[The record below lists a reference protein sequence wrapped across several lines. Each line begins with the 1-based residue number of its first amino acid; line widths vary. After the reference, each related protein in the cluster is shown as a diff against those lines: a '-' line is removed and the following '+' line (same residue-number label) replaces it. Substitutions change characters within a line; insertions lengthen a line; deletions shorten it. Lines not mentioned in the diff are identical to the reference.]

1 MANAQAVGERRRDG
15 AGRYV
20 EWGQDDRAS
29 LYENG
34 IHSVRGPDR
43 ESPDYGVTLY
53 EMLGRMPFLDRLEL
67 AHLYG
72 ISPTTC
78 YRYLD
83 LMERSG
89 FVGWVNHAARYLRS
103 SRRYYLTRQGLRVLR
118 GIAGDGL
125 ADRYPLSRA
134 WRRMYAQRMDSMV
147 SIYRFASSLAVETGI
162 APVFV
167 NPCARGPWDAMIEMP
182 NGLIVGAL
190 RQGIAMS
197 RYAIKDRFWRM
208 SSREGGPPALTLVL
222 ACDETERAEVS
233 KRLAEFP
240 ELPALVTSEYDALD
254 AERADSR
261 WSMPGARNEGV
272 GIREI
277 ADWIECA
284 SPVPRDFSEYWRWS
298 ARDSMTGFGF
308 DGEFFEGLPAF
319 CLSGT
324 EKTLLDLIHDWP
336 LSLRAHFMSMLD
348 IKDSRLTTVATGLV
362 ENGLARIERIG
373 GERIRYALT
382 DAGIMY
388 LCRRDR
394 VEVKGK
400 LNRLSSAL
408 KDGDYRGGSLRVI
421 AKEIEHNDGINRFL
435 DALWSDPAGLWR
447 GMTVQPTSR
456 ARRQFTHE
464 GRSRMVM
471 PDAVVELVSADGRK
485 LQAMVEYERRAKSPS
500 SMSRKVVP
508 YRRYFEYGAVREDF
522 DGTVVVLFVL
532 SSVEQETVFA
542 RAVWRERERT
552 GVSVPFLCATVE
564 ELERDGPFGA
574 VWRVAQDEGEYRRV
588 RLADVVSV

>member
-1 MANAQAVGERRRDG
+1 MASAQAVGERIRDEE
-15 AGRYV
+15 GRYV
-20 EWGQDDRAS
+20 ERGPDDLGS
-29 LYENG
+29 LREKG
-34 IHSVRGPDR
+34 GAVVSGPDR
-43 ESPDYGVTLY
+43 EAPDYGVTLY

-67 AHLYG
+67 AYLYG

-78 YRYLD
+78 YRYLE

-89 FVGWVNHAARYLRS
+89 FVAWVNHAARHLRS
-103 SRRYYLTRQGLRVLR
+103 SRRYYLTRSGVKVLR
-118 GIAGDGL
+118 GIAGEYL
-125 ADRYPLSRA
+125 EDRYPLSRA

-147 SIYRFASSLAVETGI
+147 SIYRFASSLALETGI

-182 NGLIVGAL
+182 NSLVVGVL

-208 SSREGGPPALTLVL
+208 GVREGGPPALTLVL
-222 ACDETERAEVS
+222 ACDETERVEVG

-240 ELPALVTSEYDALD
+240 ELPALVASEYDALD
-254 AERADSR
+254 TERADSR
-261 WSMPGARNEGV
+261 WSMPGARTGGV

-277 ADWIECA
+277 ADWIESA

-298 ARDSMTGFGF
+298 ARDSMAGFGF
-308 DGEFFEGLPAF
+308 DGEFFEDWPAF
-319 CLSGT
+319 SMSGT

-336 LSLRAHFMSMLD
+336 LSLRTHFMSMLD

-362 ENGLARIERIG
+362 EKGLARIERIG
-373 GERIRYALT
+373 GDRIRYALT
-382 DAGIMY
+382 DEGIMY

-400 LNRLSSAL
+400 LNRLSATP

-421 AKEIEHNDGINRFL
+421 VKEMEHNDGLNRFL
-435 DALWSDPAGLWR
+435 DMLWSDPAGLWR

-456 ARRQFTHE
+456 ARRQYTHE
-464 GRSRMVM
+464 GRNRIVM
-471 PDAVVELVSADGRK
+471 PDAVVELVAADRGK

-508 YRRYFEYGAVREDF
+508 YRRYFECGAVRDDF
-522 DGTVVVLFVL
+522 DVTPVVLFVL
-532 SSVEQETVFA
+532 SSIEQETVFA
-542 RAVWRERERT
+542 RAIWRDRERT
-552 GVSVPFLCATVE
+552 GVSVPFLCATVG
-564 ELERDGPFGA
+564 ELEKDGPFSA
-574 VWRVAQDEGEYRRV
+574 VWRVVQDEMEYRRI
-588 RLADVVSV
+588 RLADVVGG